1 MKGKIN
7 MKKEKIS
14 IKTNWTEVLYI
25 ACLILENKSSDKKQK
40 QIAFDKI
47 MESGKLL
54 DKLIEERKK

>member
-1 MKGKIN
+1 

-25 ACLILENKSSDKKQK
+25 SCLILENKSSDKKQK

-47 MESGKLL
+47 IESGKLL

>member
-1 MKGKIN
+1 

-47 MESGKLL
+47 IESGKLL
-54 DKLIEERKK
+54 DKLIKERKK